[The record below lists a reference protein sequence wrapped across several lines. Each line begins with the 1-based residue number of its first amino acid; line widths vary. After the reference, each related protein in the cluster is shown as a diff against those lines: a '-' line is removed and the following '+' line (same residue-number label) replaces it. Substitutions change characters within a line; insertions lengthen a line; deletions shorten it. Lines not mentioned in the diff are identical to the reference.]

1 MKPMDL
7 IHTHI
12 HIGLEQPLKL
22 LHVSDTHISLADER
36 DDERK
41 RALAADRARAFEKGD
56 VGCCLRYYK
65 ESCELA
71 NQENAILVHT
81 GDLFDFVSEKHCEMA
96 PELMAMA
103 DDSFFAVGNHEFSLY
118 VGEAFEDEKYKA
130 ISFDKL
136 QAAFPRYNLTFAS
149 RVVNGV
155 NLIAMDNTYYDFS
168 AEILERFKEEEK
180 KGLPMLLFFHTP
192 LFAPDLY
199 EKAMAAEGCAY
210 LVGTPIELMESYSD
224 YRFRQQVTTPQTHR
238 FLDYFYNCQLVKAVF
253 AGHLHAHHEGP
264 LQNGVMQYV
273 VDAQYR
279 NAARMITID

>member
-7 IHTHI
+7 LHTHI
-12 HIGLEQPLKL
+12 HLGLEKPLKL
-22 LHVSDTHISLADER
+22 LHVSDTHISLADDR

-41 RALAADRARAFEKGD
+41 QTLAASRAKAFEKND
-56 VGCCLRYYK
+56 PGCCLAYFQ
-65 ESCELA
+65 ESCRLA
-71 NQENAILVHT
+71 EAENALLVHT

-96 PELMAMA
+96 HEIMPE
-103 DDSFFAVGNHEFSLY
+103 DYFFAVGNHEFSLY
-118 VGEAFEDEKYKA
+118 VGEAFEDETYKA
-130 ISFDKL
+130 KSFDKI
-136 QAAFPRYNLTFAS
+136 QAAFPKGNLTFAS
-149 RVVNGV
+149 RVINGV

-168 AEILERFKEEEK
+168 AEILERFKEEEQ

-192 LFAPDLY
+192 LYAPDLY
-199 EKAMAAEGCAY
+199 QKAMAAEGCAY

-224 YRFRQQVTTPQTHR
+224 YRFRQQVTTPQTRR
-238 FLDYFYNCQLVKAVF
+238 FLDHLYSCKLVKAVF

-264 LQNGVMQYV
+264 LENGVMQYV

>member
-7 IHTHI
+7 LHTHI
-12 HIGLEQPLKL
+12 HLGLEKPLKL

-41 RALAADRARAFEKGD
+41 QALATARAKAFEKNTP
-56 VGCCLRYYK
+56 GCCLAYFQ
-65 ESCELA
+65 ESCRLA
-71 NQENAILVHT
+71 QEENALLVHT

-96 PELMAMA
+96 HEIMPE
-103 DDSFFAVGNHEFSLY
+103 DYFFAVGNHEFSLY
-118 VGEAFEDEKYKA
+118 VGEAFEDEMYKA
-130 ISFDKL
+130 KSFDKI
-136 QAAFPRYNLTFAS
+136 QAAFPKGNLTFAS
-149 RVVNGV
+149 RVINGV

-168 AEILERFKEEEK
+168 AEILERFKEEEQ

-192 LFAPDLY
+192 LYAPDLY
-199 EKAMAAEGCAY
+199 QKAMAAEGCAY

-238 FLDYFYNCQLVKAVF
+238 FLDHLYSCKLVKAVF

-264 LQNGVMQYV
+264 LENGVMQYV